1 VENEADGFLSLF
13 TACKKKPNKPM
24 LKDSDAV
31 VVRLALES
39 ESWAIQQFW

>member
-1 VENEADGFLSLF
+1 MKLTVSSLYLQL
-13 TACKKKPNKPM
+13 AKKTNKPM
-24 LKDSDAV
+24 LKDSDAL